1 MLNQAGEKSGS
12 VDEGIAVDN
21 VYLDVRKAFLSFLS
35 WQTNRLGMDQICR
48 QWTETD

>member
-21 VYLDVRKAFLSFLS
+21 VYLDAFLSFLS